1 MNIRRGVVMGRFG
14 RVVLPGFLVA
24 LFAFALPA
32 FAANVTVNGTTSF
45 SSLDGSVDDQDH
57 LVNGTFTVNGD
68 LIVNGTINCN
78 DDTPGNTS
86 ACSMKFAVTGNV
98 ILNAGSGLFAENRH
112 GSGSGGN
119 ITINAGGTVSVH
131 GPAST
136 LAGAVISTAA
146 FGSATGNG
154 GTITITNGGA
164 SSFDAGTV
172 LNAASKGNNSG
183 NILITS
189 GGSITASGLIA
200 AGPSST
206 LLATRQTGTILDG
219 GVSHQHG
226 GEIRVQSTSVL
237 EPSILI
243 SSTATIASQG
253 LDAAGPV
260 TIEGCGVII
269 KGLVASISGGDA
281 ATRVAVR
288 SGKGITID
296 ATDLGISAAGTRLG
310 HIRADATSGGAG
322 SKRADLFAAEAIQVI
337 GPDPGLSTLYAVS
350 SAPGSFD
357 KSVSG
362 GTIRAISLRGTATAS
377 GRAFLAGRDDDNNA
391 GGTISIATQG
401 TATLD
406 HAFLEA
412 VGGFSSLKK
421 NAAGGTIAVRSYAGN
436 VSWTLGNG
444 DVRPVGAGAS
454 GVAAQGTI
462 ALTACGTVT
471 TSGTTFPT
479 NGPAVGPFPTITNFS
494 CSPNAPSLPAGEPA
508 LPICCNVIT
517 IINPVVSSGP
527 AGSPFSQTFTQVG
540 AIGTATF
547 SIATGTLPTGL
558 TLATNGV
565 LSGTPTVTGSF
576 PITVKVTDSQGCT
589 GVGPTYPLQI
599 TCPTITVTNPAVN
612 SGVAGAPFSQTFTQ
626 SGGVGTTTFSLAGG
640 TLPAGLTLASNG
652 ILSGTPTQ
660 TGSFPITVKATDS
673 NGCSG
678 IGPTYNLTITCQ
690 TITVMN
696 PAVNSGVAGAAFS
709 QTFTQSGGTGT
720 ITFSLASGTLPAGLT
735 LGTNGVLS
743 GTPTQTG
750 TFPITVKATD
760 SNGCSGTG
768 ASYTLTITCQTITV
782 TNPAVNSGVAGAA
795 FSQAFTQSGGIG
807 ATTFSLAS
815 GTLPAGLTLGTNGVL
830 SGTPAQTGTFN
841 ITVTATDANGCSGTG
856 ATYTLTIACQTITV
870 NNPSVSSGTAG
881 SPFSQTF
888 TAGNAIG
895 ATTFTLASGTLPA
908 GLTLASNG
916 TLSGT
921 PTVVGTFP
929 ITVTATDA
937 NGCTG
942 TGATYNLTINCQV
955 ITVTAP
961 AANTAVAGSPFSA
974 TFTQSGAIGGA
985 TFSLAAGS
993 LPSGLT
999 LASNGV
1005 LSGTPLQTGVFSI
1018 TVKVTDGNGCTGTVN
1033 YTLTVNCQTIT
1044 VTNPAV
1050 SSGAAGSPFSQTF
1063 TQSGAIGGATFS
1075 LASGSLPAGL
1085 TLSASG
1091 VLSGT
1096 PTVTGSFPI
1105 TVSVTDANGCSGT
1118 GPTYNLTITCP
1129 TIAVTNPSVSTGI
1142 AGQAFSQSFTQSG
1155 AVGTATFTLASG
1167 TLPSGLTLS
1176 FAGVLSGVPM
1186 QTGTFPITVTVT
1198 DSNGCTGTSATYNL
1212 IINCQSIT
1220 VTHPANMSGTVGVAF
1235 SEQYTQSGGI
1245 GAVTFST
1252 SSTLPAGMTL
1262 AADGTLSGT
1271 PTQSGSFPL
1280 TVTVTDSN
1288 GCTGSD
1294 TFTLT
1299 IGCQTITV
1307 TNPGVS
1313 TGTAGSPFSQTF
1325 TQSGANGTATF
1336 SLASG
1341 TLPAGLTL
1349 SATGILS
1356 GTPSQTGSFPITV
1369 KVTDSNGCTGTGP
1382 TYNLV
1387 IACQTITVTNPATS
1401 TGTVGTAFSQT
1412 FTQSGAI
1419 GTATF
1424 STSSALPA
1432 GLTLASN
1439 GVLSG
1444 TPTQSGT
1451 FPIVVTVTDSNGCT
1465 GTGATY
1471 TLVIACQVITV
1482 MNPANNSGTVDSPFS
1497 ATFTQSGAIGT
1508 ATFSTSS
1515 TLPAGLAL
1523 SSSGVLSGTPQVP
1536 GTFPI
1541 TVTVTDSNGCTGTG
1555 PTYTLTISCQT
1566 ITVTNPSSNSG
1577 AYNTPLSGSFTFT
1590 QSGVGTHTPA
1600 VFSINSGSLPSG
1612 VSLSS
1617 GGTLSGTPT
1626 QTGVFSIT
1634 VKVTDANGCTGIGS
1648 NYTLT
1653 IAPNVNNKSYVD
1665 VGNTQLDGGLPAPAT
1680 PTVIAAALSSGDSSD
1695 APITYAVVAP
1705 PIHGTLTTFS
1715 ANGTF
1720 LYTPNVGN
1728 TATDSFIYTGTSNGV
1743 SVTRSATITFNG
1755 RVWYVDNATASGTND
1770 GRSNT
1775 PFKTMTAVGAAPTS
1789 SGDFIYVSKGS
1800 GATTGSY
1807 TMLTSQSLIGAGATL
1822 SVGGVLTVPGAAVNT
1837 PTLSGSLT
1845 LANNV
1850 TVNGIDMSTGTTPAI
1865 TGVAATG
1872 INVTARNI
1880 TTTTGTAVS
1889 ISAGSGGTMTFTS
1902 ITAGM
1907 SAAGPVN
1914 AISIA
1919 NFNGSFTVTGDGG
1932 AASNGS
1938 GGTIQ
1943 KTTGH
1948 AVSLNAIV
1956 GTVSLNYM
1964 NITNSGANGINAAS
1978 ISNVTI
1984 NHANISDTAGNTATD
1999 DGVNLSN
2006 TSGTITI
2013 TASAIT
2019 GSRRRGVTVDNLNT
2033 NLAGLT
2039 MTSTTVS
2046 GTVGGSGMLVQLRGT
2061 SVLTSGTIGGA
2072 AAANGNTFS
2081 NNVSTGLQ
2089 VAGADTSN
2097 ILSLTVKNNAATS
2110 NNAGMDFD
2118 LSQAASM
2125 SLDVESNSYNNQQS
2139 SALNLFTGTTTGG
2152 AMTAIVRNN
2161 TIGTAGVFNSG
2172 SFFGDGIRVVLLG
2185 GTHGVL
2191 TIDGNIIREVPNAR
2205 GIDIDAEAFAAGNSV
2220 SVKITNNQVI
2230 RPTGSSGDIGCGPG
2244 VPCPLGSI
2252 VVVVDKNAAASESV
2266 CSLITGNSAYDP
2278 TSWPLGSESAFYL
2291 ARRSLQTL
2299 NIEGNTSQTPQ
2310 QVILNNNTVT
2320 NLTNPGVGDFTDESG
2335 NVVVVAPGSC
2345 GTFP

>member
-1 MNIRRGVVMGRFG
+1 MGRFG

-45 SSLDGSVDDQDH
+45 SSLDGSLDDQDH
-57 LVNGTFTVNGD
+57 VVNGTFTVNGN

-78 DDTPGNTS
+78 DGVGFPVS
-86 ACSMKFAVTGNV
+86 PCSMQFNV
-98 ILNAGSGLFAENRH
+98 SGDMTVNAGGALYAEDRIAT
-112 GSGSGGN
+112 GTPAS
-119 ITINAGGTVSVH
+119 ITINAGGTL
-131 GPAST
+131 T
-136 LAGAVISTAA
+136 LAAHAGATPGAIVSTAA
-146 FGSATGNG
+146 LAASIA
-154 GTITITNGGA
+154 NGGA
-164 SSFDAGTV
+164 VTVNAGAITMGDSATIDASSYQGIA
-172 LNAASKGNNSG
+172 G
-183 NILITS
+183 NIALNSS
-189 GGSITASGLIA
+189 GQISLDGNVLS
-200 AGPSST
+200 GPSRT
-206 LLATRQTGTILDG
+206 FTGSLT
-219 GVSHQHG
+219 
-226 GEIRVQSTSVL
+226 GEILSGVVPAQKGGQIAVTSTSLSVPAL
-237 EPSILI
+237 LVGTHASVV
-243 SSTATIASQG
+243 SQG
-253 LDAAGPV
+253 QNPGAGPV
-260 TIEGCGVII
+260 TLTACGIEIR
-269 KGLVASISGGDA
+269 GLLAALARLATATQIS
-281 ATRVAVR
+281 VR
-288 SGKGITID
+288 SGKDILVD
-296 ATDLGISAAGTRLG
+296 ARDLGVAGATLGRVARLRSDTTLLG
-310 HIRADATSGGAG
+310 TGTNRFV
-322 SKRADLFAAEAIQVI
+322 DLFAHGSVTILGPAAASSTRYSISSIGGIADPNTRGGNVRVI
-337 GPDPGLSTLYAVS
+337 AMEGAVTMAGRIADAS
-350 SAPGSFD
+350 QDFI
-357 KSVSG
+357 G
-362 GTIRAISLRGTATAS
+362 GQGGHIDIAS
-377 GRAFLAGRDDDNNA
+377 KGDADLTTAFLR
-391 GGTISIATQG
+391 
-401 TATLD
+401 
-406 HAFLEA
+406 A
-412 VGGFSSLKK
+412 VGNFAVPSPGRK
-421 NAAGGTIAVRSYAGN
+421 GGAITVRSHSGN
-436 VSWTLGNG
+436 LIWINGTG
-444 DVRPVGAGAS
+444 DVRPIGSTS
-454 GVAAQGTI
+454 GIPPSDQGTI
-462 ALTACGTVT
+462 DLSACGSLVT
-471 TSGTTFPT
+471 TGTTFPANGVPT
-479 NGPAVGPFPTITNFS
+479 GVFPTTHTGVCSPAGPA
-494 CSPNAPSLPAGEPA
+494 LPAGVPA
-508 LPICCNVIT
+508 LPTCCN
-517 IINPVVSSGP
+517 IIIVTNPAVTTGT
-527 AGSPFSQTFTQVG
+527 AGTPFSQTFTQTG

-547 SIATGTLPTGL
+547 SIATGTLPAGL

-565 LSGTPTVTGSF
+565 LSGTPTVTGTF
-576 PITVKVTDSQGCT
+576 PITVKVTDSLGCT
-589 GVGPTYPLQI
+589 GVGPNYPLHI
-599 TCPTITVTNPAVN
+599 NCPTITVTNPAVT

-652 ILSGTPTQ
+652 VLSGTPTQ

-673 NGCSG
+673 NGCIG

-690 TITVMN
+690 TITVTN
-696 PAVNSGVAGAAFS
+696 PAVNTGVAGAAFS
-709 QTFTQSGGTGT
+709 QTFTQSGGIGT
-720 ITFSLASGTLPAGLT
+720 TTFSLASGTLPTGLT
-735 LGTNGVLS
+735 LASNGVLS

-768 ASYTLTITCQTITV
+768 ATYTLTITCQTISV
-782 TNPAVNSGVAGAA
+782 TNPAVNSGVAGTA
-795 FSQAFTQSGGIG
+795 FSATFTQSGGIG
-807 ATTFSLAS
+807 TTTFSLAS
-815 GTLPAGLTLGTNGVL
+815 GTLPAGLTLASNGVL
-830 SGTPAQTGTFN
+830 SGTPTQTGTFP
-841 ITVTATDANGCSGTG
+841 ITVKTTDANGCSGTG

-870 NNPSVSSGTAG
+870 NNPAVSTGTAG

-888 TAGNAIG
+888 TASNAIG
-895 ATTFTLASGTLPA
+895 ATTFTLASGTLPS
-908 GLTLASNG
+908 GLTLAANG

-921 PTVVGTFP
+921 PTVVGSFP

-942 TGATYNLTINCQV
+942 TGATYNLTITCQV

-993 LPSGLT
+993 LPAGLT

-1005 LSGTPLQTGVFSI
+1005 LSGTPLQTGVFPI

-1033 YTLTVNCQTIT
+1033 YTLTVNCQIIT

-1063 TQSGAIGGATFS
+1063 TQSGAIGSATFS
-1075 LASGSLPAGL
+1075 LASGTLPAGL

-1105 TVSVTDANGCSGT
+1105 TVSVTDSNGCSGT

-1129 TIAVTNPSVSTGI
+1129 TITVTNPSVSVGV

-1155 AVGTATFTLASG
+1155 AVGTATFSLASG

-1176 FAGVLSGVPM
+1176 SAGVLSGVPL

-1212 IINCQSIT
+1212 IINCQPIT

-1262 AADGTLSGT
+1262 AADGMLSGT

-1280 TVTVTDSN
+1280 TVTTTDSN

-1336 SLASG
+1336 SLTSG

-1356 GTPSQTGSFPITV
+1356 GTPTQTGSFPITV

-1412 FTQSGAI
+1412 FAQSGAI

-1424 STSSALPA
+1424 STSSVLPT
-1432 GLTLASN
+1432 GLTLSSS

-1444 TPTQSGT
+1444 TPTQSGS

-1471 TLVIACQVITV
+1471 TLVVACQVITV
-1482 MNPANNSGTVDSPFS
+1482 TNPSTNTGTVDAPFS

-1515 TLPAGLAL
+1515 TLPSGLTL
-1523 SSSGVLSGTPQVP
+1523 STSGVLSGTPQVP

-1577 AYNTPLSGSFTFT
+1577 TYNAPLSGSFTFT

-1617 GGTLSGTPT
+1617 GGVLSGTPT

-1648 NYTLT
+1648 TYTLT
-1653 IAPNVNNKSYVD
+1653 IAPNAANKSYTD

-1695 APITYAVVAP
+1695 AAITYALVAP
-1705 PIHGTLTTFS
+1705 PIHGTLTVFN

-1728 TATDSFIYTGTSNGV
+1728 TATDSFIYTATSNGV
-1743 SVTRSATITFNG
+1743 SVTRSATITFTG
-1755 RVWYVDNATASGTND
+1755 RVWYVDNATASVTND

-1775 PFKTMTAVGAAPTS
+1775 PFKIMTAVGGASTA

-1800 GATTGSY
+1800 GPTTGNY
-1807 TMLTSQSLIGAGATL
+1807 TMLASQQLIGAGATL
-1822 SVGGVLTVPGAAVNT
+1822 NVGSGVLVVAGNAANT

-1850 TVNGIDMSTGTTPAI
+1850 TVNGIDMSTGTSSAI
-1865 TGVAATG
+1865 TGTAVTG

-1889 ISAGSGGTMTFTS
+1889 ISAGSSGTMTFTS
-1902 ITAGM
+1902 ITAGT
-1907 SAAGPVN
+1907 SAAGPSN

-1919 NFNGSFTVTGDGG
+1919 NYNGSFTVTGDGG
-1932 AASNGS
+1932 ATFNGS

-1943 KTTGH
+1943 KTTSH
-1948 AVSLNAIV
+1948 SVSLSAIV

-1964 NITNSGANGINAAS
+1964 NITNSGANGINSAQ
-1978 ISNVTI
+1978 ISNITV
-1984 NHANISDTAGNTATD
+1984 NHCNLSDTAGNSAVD
-1999 DGVNLSN
+1999 DGVNLVN
-2006 TSGTITI
+2006 TSGTIAI
-2013 TASAIT
+2013 TASSIT
-2019 GSRRRGVTVDNLNT
+2019 GSRHQGVTIDNLNT

-2039 MTSTTVS
+2039 MTATTVS
-2046 GTVGGSGMLVQLRGT
+2046 GTVGGDGMLMQMRGT

-2072 AAANGNTFS
+2072 AAANGNTFT
-2081 NNVSTGLQ
+2081 NNASTGLQ
-2089 VAGADTSN
+2089 VVGSDTSN
-2097 ILSLTVKNNAATS
+2097 MTLTVKNNTVS
-2110 NNAGMDFD
+2110 GNNAGMDLD
-2118 LSQAASM
+2118 LSNAASTT
-2125 SLDVESNSYNNQQS
+2125 LDVESNSFNNHQS
-2139 SALNLFTGTTTGG
+2139 TALNFFSSTASTGG
-2152 AMTAIVRNN
+2152 TMTAIVRNN
-2161 TIGTAGVFNSG
+2161 SIGTAGVFNSG
-2172 SFFGDGIRVVLLG
+2172 SFFGDGIRVALNG
-2185 GTHGVL
+2185 GTHGVF
-2191 TIDGNIIREVPNAR
+2191 TIDGNIVREIPNAR
-2205 GIDIDAEAFAAGNSV
+2205 GIDIDAEGYTAANSV
-2220 SVKITNNQVI
+2220 NLKIINNQVV
-2230 RPTGSSGDIGCGPG
+2230 RPTGASGDIGCGPG
-2244 VPCPLGSI
+2244 VPCPAGSI
-2252 VVVVDKNAAASESV
+2252 VVIVDKNAVASESV

-2291 ARRSLQTL
+2291 ARRSSQTL